1 MIIVF
6 GNQKGGAG
14 KSTLAILYANYLTL
28 VKKQKCIVLDMDYQ
42 TSIFN
47 RYEEDKILDNPELY
61 EVLELNLE
69 KFPETIPF
77 LKEEKNLNIIID
89 LPGKLDDEN
98 LLPILQ
104 NADVFIIPFCY
115 DKLTY
120 QATTIFNLISQQIN
134 PDAKKFFVPNR
145 IKGNVKYETLD
156 SVNDD
161 FKKNGIVTSVINDS
175 VGFQRITTKE
185 LPINLLNIVEPVFE
199 TIINNIDRWED

>member
-28 VKKQKCIVLDMDYQ
+28 IKKKKCIVLDMDYQ
-42 TSIFN
+42 TSIFS
-47 RYEEDKILDNPELY
+47 RYNEDKILDNPELY
-61 EVLELNLE
+61 EVLELSLE
-69 KFPETIPF
+69 KFPQTIPY
-77 LKEEKNLNIIID
+77 LKDEKDLNIIID

-98 LLPILQ
+98 LLPIIQ

-134 PDAKKFFVPNR
+134 PNAKKFFVPNR

-161 FKKNGIVTSVINDS
+161 FKQNGIVTPIINDS
-175 VGFQRITTKE
+175 IAFQRITTKE
-185 LPINLLNIVEPVFE
+185 LPLNLLNIVEPVFE
-199 TIINNIDRWED
+199 TIINSIDGN